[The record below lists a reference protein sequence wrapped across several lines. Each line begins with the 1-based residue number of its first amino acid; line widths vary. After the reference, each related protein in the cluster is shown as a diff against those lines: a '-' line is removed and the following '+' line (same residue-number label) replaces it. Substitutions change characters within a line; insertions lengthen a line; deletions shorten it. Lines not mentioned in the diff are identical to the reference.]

1 MDPEF
6 WRQRWQS
13 NQIGFH
19 RTDTN
24 PLLATY
30 WRQLGITRGS
40 TVFVPLC
47 GKSLDM
53 RFLEAQGH
61 PVIGVELSEEA
72 ILAYFDEADES
83 WERTEGFYLTRYA
96 GTHSSLYC
104 GDFFDLH
111 TPDIFGIRG
120 VYDRGALVALPETLR
135 WKYVDHLLRIIPE
148 HAHILLLTLEYDQ
161 SKVDGPPFAVH
172 QEEVIALYSSRCR
185 VDVLGSAETTEV
197 PPKFS
202 AAGLGR
208 VREVVYH
215 IVKDH

>member
-6 WRQRWQS
+6 WLQRWRG

-30 WRQLGITRGS
+30 WHQLGITKGAA
-40 TVFVPLC
+40 VFVPLC

-53 RFLEAQGH
+53 RYLEAEGH
-61 PVIGVELSEEA
+61 TVFGVELSEDA
-72 ILAYFDEADES
+72 ILAYFDEADEP
-83 WERTEGFYLTRYA
+83 WERTEGFYLRRYA
-96 GTHSSLYC
+96 GAHSALYC

-111 TPDIFGIRG
+111 TPDIVGIRA
-120 VYDRGALVALPETLR
+120 VYDRGALVALPEGVR

-161 SKVDGPPFAVH
+161 SKVDGPPFSVS
-172 QEEVIALYSSRCR
+172 QEEVTALYSSRAR
-185 VDVLGSAETTEV
+185 VQVLGDAQTTEL

-202 AAGLGR
+202 AAGLNS

-215 IVKDH
+215 IVKEH